1 MATLNNQV
9 TTQLRVSPTLLV
21 VSGDDW
27 LVRHAERVA
36 GELGLKPR
44 VCDVVALATEAPRLR
59 PMLLLL
65 PSSLYRADAASID
78 ALGRDVG
85 AVVVPCPPQRDVDG
99 PLRTLVMRAISP

>member
-1 MATLNNQV
+1 MLNEQV

-21 VSGDDW
+21 VSGDQW

-44 VCDVVALATEAPRLR
+44 VCEVAMLETEAPRLR

-65 PSSLYRADAASID
+65 PSSVYQNDAAAID

-85 AVVVPCPPQRDVDG
+85 AVVVPCPPQKDNALA
-99 PLRTLVMRAISP
+99 LRSLVMGAISP